1 MTDKEIVLETMKK
14 AGEPVNAGKVAE
26 MSGLDRKAVDKAFN
40 ELKKEGAIISP
51 VRCKWEPAKKI
62 MVKSADKSEVL
73 KLGNQLCFPLY
84 ACAKEV
90 IKIYRKPLEK
100 IGLTYTQYIVMMV
113 LWEYGAMS
121 EKSLGEKIY
130 LDSGTLTP
138 VLKKLEK
145 SGFVKRQRVAEDER
159 FVKIILTDN
168 GLKLKEKALNIPQ
181 ALKGNI
187 YLSYNEV
194 VALYNLLNKNL
205 KGIKERTKS
214 L

>member
-1 MTDKEIVLETMKK
+1 
-14 AGEPVNAGKVAE
+14 
-26 MSGLDRKAVDKAFN
+26 
-40 ELKKEGAIISP
+40 
-51 VRCKWEPAKKI
+51 

-113 LWEYGAMS
+113 LWEFGNMS

-145 SGFVKRQRVAEDER
+145 SGFVRRERLKADER
-159 FVKIILTDN
+159 VVQISLTAS
-168 GLKLKEKALNIPQ
+168 GRKLKEKAKTIPQ
-181 ALKGNI
+181 VLDGCIHLSYDEMITLKG
-187 YLSYNEV
+187 
-194 VALYNLLNKNL
+194 LLNKAL
-205 KGIKERTKS
+205 EGTREKH
-214 L
+214 

>member
-1 MTDKEIVLETMKK
+1 
-14 AGEPVNAGKVAE
+14 
-26 MSGLDRKAVDKAFN
+26 
-40 ELKKEGAIISP
+40 
-51 VRCKWEPAKKI
+51 

-113 LWEYGAMS
+113 LWEFGNMS

-145 SGFVKRQRVAEDER
+145 SGFVRRERLKADER
-159 FVKIILTDN
+159 VVQISLTAS
-168 GLKLKEKALNIPQ
+168 GRKLKEKAKTIPQ
-181 ALKGNI
+181 ALDGYI
-187 YLSYNEV
+187 HLSYDEMIT
-194 VALYNLLNKNL
+194 LRGLLNKAL
-205 KGIKERTKS
+205 EGTKEKY
-214 L
+214 

>member
-1 MTDKEIVLETMKK
+1 
-14 AGEPVNAGKVAE
+14 
-26 MSGLDRKAVDKAFN
+26 
-40 ELKKEGAIISP
+40 
-51 VRCKWEPAKKI
+51 

-113 LWEYGAMS
+113 LWEFGEMK
-121 EKSLGEKIY
+121 EKELGEKIY

-145 SGFVKRQRVAEDER
+145 SGFVRRERLKADER
-159 FVKIILTDN
+159 VVQISLTDN
-168 GLKLKEKALNIPQ
+168 GSKLKEKALTIPQ
-181 ALKGNI
+181 ALDGCI
-187 YLSYNEV
+187 HLSYDEMIT
-194 VALYNLLNKNL
+194 LRGLLNKAL
-205 KGIKERTKS
+205 EGTREKH
-214 L
+214 

>member
-1 MTDKEIVLETMKK
+1 
-14 AGEPVNAGKVAE
+14 
-26 MSGLDRKAVDKAFN
+26 
-40 ELKKEGAIISP
+40 
-51 VRCKWEPAKKI
+51 

-113 LWEYGAMS
+113 LWEFGNMS

-145 SGFVKRQRVAEDER
+145 SGFVRRERLKADER
-159 FVKIILTDN
+159 VVQISLTAS
-168 GLKLKEKALNIPQ
+168 GRKLKEKAAGVPMALDGCIRLTYDEMIT
-181 ALKGNI
+181 LKG
-187 YLSYNEV
+187 
-194 VALYNLLNKNL
+194 LLNKAL
-205 KGIKERTKS
+205 KNVNKENISEVIK
-214 L
+214 

>member
-1 MTDKEIVLETMKK
+1 ML
-14 AGEPVNAGKVAE
+14 
-26 MSGLDRKAVDKAFN
+26 
-40 ELKKEGAIISP
+40 
-51 VRCKWEPAKKI
+51 
-62 MVKSADKSEVL
+62 KSADKSEVL

-100 IGLTYTQYIVMMV
+100 IGLTYTQYIVLMV

-145 SGFVKRQRVAEDER
+145 SGFVRRERLKADER
-159 FVKIILTDN
+159 VLQISLTEN
-168 GLKLKEKALNIPQ
+168 GSKLKEKAVDIPQ
-181 ALKGNI
+181 VLDGCIHLTYDEMITMKK
-187 YLSYNEV
+187 
-194 VALYNLLNKNL
+194 LLNKAL
-205 KGIKERTKS
+205 EGTKERNKND
-214 L
+214 

>member
-1 MTDKEIVLETMKK
+1 
-14 AGEPVNAGKVAE
+14 
-26 MSGLDRKAVDKAFN
+26 
-40 ELKKEGAIISP
+40 
-51 VRCKWEPAKKI
+51 

-145 SGFVKRQRVAEDER
+145 SGFVRRERLKADER
-159 FVKIILTDN
+159 VVQISLTAS
-168 GLKLKEKALNIPQ
+168 GRKLKEKAKTIPQ
-181 ALKGNI
+181 ALDGCI
-187 YLSYNEV
+187 HLSYDEMIT
-194 VALYNLLNKNL
+194 LKGLLNKAL
-205 KGIKERTKS
+205 EGTREKHELRF

>member
-1 MTDKEIVLETMKK
+1 MK
-14 AGEPVNAGKVAE
+14 NTTN
-26 MSGLDRKAVDKAFN
+26 DND
-40 ELKKEGAIISP
+40 I
-51 VRCKWEPAKKI
+51 
-62 MVKSADKSEVL
+62 L
-73 KLGNQLCFPLY
+73 KLGNELCFSLY

-90 IKIYRKPLEK
+90 IKIYSKPLEK
-100 IGLTYTQYIVMMV
+100 IGLTYTQYIVMMT
-113 LWEYGAMS
+113 LWQFGDMS
-121 EKSLGEKIY
+121 VKEIGRKIY

-138 VLKKLEK
+138 VIKKLEK

>member
-1 MTDKEIVLETMKK
+1 
-14 AGEPVNAGKVAE
+14 
-26 MSGLDRKAVDKAFN
+26 
-40 ELKKEGAIISP
+40 
-51 VRCKWEPAKKI
+51 

-113 LWEYGAMS
+113 LWEHGEMK
-121 EKSLGEKIY
+121 EKELGEKIY

-145 SGFVKRQRVAEDER
+145 SGFVKRQRMAEDER
-159 FVKIILTDN
+159 FVKINLTDD
-168 GLKLKEKALNIPQ
+168 GIKLKQKALTIPQ
-181 ALKGNI
+181 ALDGCI
-187 YLSYNEV
+187 HLSYDEMIT
-194 VALYNLLNKNL
+194 LKGLLNKAL
-205 KGIKERTKS
+205 EGTREKH
-214 L
+214 

>member
-1 MTDKEIVLETMKK
+1 MGT
-14 AGEPVNAGKVAE
+14 GEK
-26 MSGLDRKAVDKAFN
+26 M
-40 ELKKEGAIISP
+40 
-51 VRCKWEPAKKI
+51 

-113 LWEYGAMS
+113 LWEFGNMS

-145 SGFVKRQRVAEDER
+145 SGFVRRERLKADER
-159 FVKIILTDN
+159 VVQISLTASGN
-168 GLKLKEKALNIPQ
+168 KLKEKAKIIPQ
-181 ALKGNI
+181 ALDGCI
-187 YLSYNEV
+187 HLSYDEMIT
-194 VALYNLLNKNL
+194 LKGLLNKAL
-205 KGIKERTKS
+205 EGTREKH
-214 L
+214 